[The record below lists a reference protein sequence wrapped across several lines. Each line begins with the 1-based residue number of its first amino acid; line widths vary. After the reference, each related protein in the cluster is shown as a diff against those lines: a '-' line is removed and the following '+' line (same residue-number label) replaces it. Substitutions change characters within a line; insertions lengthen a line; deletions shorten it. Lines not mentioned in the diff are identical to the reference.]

1 MRVIVSNYI
10 YPIKFSH
17 RGWNVVLNKKISFLN
32 TVSVKA
38 VFTIP
43 NLKDEILSE
52 QRYIK
57 FVVENPDTKPILGG
71 APPPPIITK
80 SDYKTYLKV
89 SNNFIAEK
97 ALTSSSRTEN
107 FSANNL
113 LDNFMGSNT
122 TATRKVLK
130 KVETYM
136 NTYLPEISI
145 TIDKSE
151 YIDYLRNAGVHSSIL
166 MRVRQA
172 ISLSNVF

>member
-52 QRYIK
+52 QKHIK
-57 FVVENPDTKPILGG
+57 FVVENPNTKPILGRT
-71 APPPPIITK
+71 PFPIITK

-89 SNNFIAEK
+89 SNNFIQEK
-97 ALTSSSRTEN
+97 ALTTSSRTEN
-107 FSANNL
+107 FSANSL

-136 NTYLPEISI
+136 NTHLPEISI

-151 YIDYLRNAGVHSSIL
+151 YVDYLRNAGVHSSIL
-166 MRVRQA
+166 MRVGCIYA
-172 ISLSNVF
+172 F